1 MLKVLLKIIKYILLT
16 IDIIIILCIFL
27 YYIFDC
33 YDKFVGKEVIINDV
47 EYELQEWTDFKR
59 WKNEKSKKFYIYNIL
74 AKPKKKKFCEIKEID
89 WILFNIPKIYKIYKE
104 SNMLVVVVPKDMDTT
119 NLDLYIKKNF
129 YERKVSDNVIRDY
142 YKSVKRP
149 GIKAV
154 DLIVEYVDKE

>member
-1 MLKVLLKIIKYILLT
+1 MLKVLLNVIKYILLT
-16 IDIIIILCIFL
+16 IDFIIISIVAIFYSCDFYRRCIGEKVVLNDAVYDLSDFL
-27 YYIFDC
+27 SPHERGVHFYGITIF
-33 YDKFVGKEVIINDV
+33 
-47 EYELQEWTDFKR
+47 
-59 WKNEKSKKFYIYNIL
+59 
-74 AKPKKKKFCEIKEID
+74 PKKKSFCDKQEFGRL
-89 WILFNIPKIYKIYKE
+89 LFNIPKIYKIYKE

-142 YKSVKRP
+142 YKGVKRP

>member
-74 AKPKKKKFCEIKEID
+74 AKPKKKSFCDKQEFGRL
-89 WILFNIPKIYKIYKE
+89 LFNIPKIYKIYKE

-142 YKSVKRP
+142 YKGVKRP

>member
-74 AKPKKKKFCEIKEID
+74 AKPKKKNFCEIKESD

-142 YKSVKRP
+142 YKGVKRP